1 MNGLPASC
9 ISDNSQNWTPVLV
22 LHGCCPDIHRLPVGF
37 GQSDKSSVPVACFG
51 ETAHASSRDACCGPV
66 DLIGGHAYV
75 RTGLHA
81 LNAINCSLAVV
92 RLTNSMLGIHPKAS
106 MAICSLPAT
115 QVATLRSMMLGGMS
129 GVL

>member
-1 MNGLPASC
+1 MRTFE
-9 ISDNSQNWTPVLV
+9 Q
-22 LHGCCPDIHRLPVGF
+22 
-37 GQSDKSSVPVACFG
+37 ACM
-51 ETAHASSRDACCGPV
+51 
-66 DLIGGHAYV
+66 L
-75 RTGLHA
+75 